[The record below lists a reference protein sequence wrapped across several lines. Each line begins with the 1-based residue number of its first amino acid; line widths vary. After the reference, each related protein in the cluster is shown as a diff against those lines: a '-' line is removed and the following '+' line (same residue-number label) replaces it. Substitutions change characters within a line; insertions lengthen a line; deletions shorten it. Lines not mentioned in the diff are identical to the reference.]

1 MTDEKIW
8 SLCENVY
15 DEAVK
20 IRRTLHENPELGNR
34 EYNTTKLIVSLLKKW
49 NIDVETP
56 LETGAVGTLCG
67 KEGNKVIAFRADI
80 DALAETEE
88 TGLSYSSK
96 TPGVMHACGHD
107 IHTAALLAAA
117 KVLSENKDS
126 FCGKVKFI
134 FQPDEEGSGGAQRL
148 IQKGAL
154 DGVDKVFGIHISPE
168 LKTGTVAVKYGKFYA
183 ASDVFKITVTGKSA
197 HGAQPHNGINAVIA
211 ASRIACCISSLVPSL
226 ISPTDSAVASVCSLN
241 GGTAVNIIPQ
251 TAEISGTIRTLDPK
265 TRELFRQK
273 LKETAEHT
281 AAAMGA
287 SAQVKIIPSY
297 TSVVNHDEDVSFIK
311 KAAEQLLSTE
321 NVTVLSEP
329 TMTTEDFGYY
339 LENAGGCF
347 YHLGVSS
354 EYPLHSCRLVPDESA
369 LKTAIAMH
377 IKTAIEYLK

>member
-8 SLCENVY
+8 SLCESVY

-20 IRRTLHENPELGNR
+20 IRRTLHENPELGNK

-49 NIDVETP
+49 NIQVETP

-67 KEGNKVIAFRADI
+67 KEGNKTIALRADI
-80 DALAETEE
+80 DALAENEE
-88 TGLSYSSK
+88 TGLAYSSK

-148 IQKGAL
+148 IQKGVL
-154 DGVDKVFGIHISPE
+154 NGVDKVFGIHICPE
-168 LKTGTVAVKYGKFYA
+168 LKSSTVGVKYGKFYA

-197 HGAQPHNGINAVIA
+197 HGAQPHNGINAALA
-211 ASRIACCISSLVPSL
+211 ASKIACAVSSLVPNL
-226 ISPTDSAVASVCSLN
+226 ISPLDSAVVSVCSLN
-241 GGTAVNIIPQ
+241 SGTAVNIIPQ
-251 TAEISGTIRTLDPK
+251 SAEISGTIRTLDPK
-265 TRELFRQK
+265 TRQLFRQK
-273 LKETAEHT
+273 LKETAEYT

-287 SAQVKIIPSY
+287 NAQVEIIPSY
-297 TSVVNHDEDVSFIK
+297 TSTVNHDEDVTFTEK
-311 KAAEQLLSTE
+311 NARELLGSE
-321 NVTVLSEP
+321 NVTVLSQP

-347 YHLGVSS
+347 YHLGVSG
-354 EYPLHSCRLVPDESA
+354 EYPLHSCHLTPDESA

-377 IKTAIEYLK
+377 VKTVTEYLK